1 MAPRKTAPV
10 KKAAAK
16 RSAPRKRPAASKNV
30 TKSPPARPRKA
41 PAKRAAKPPA
51 DPAPT
56 AEVVHEIGV
65 LKAVEAFI
73 ASSEITGQARVKAEI
88 ARKLATAL
96 DSADPPTAP
105 ALARELQTAL
115 IGILP
120 RDAEEHDDW
129 TTRLGAAEDRNAK
142 GS

>member
-1 MAPRKTAPV
+1 MAPRKNAAPV
-10 KKAAAK
+10 KAAAK
-16 RSAPRKRPAASKNV
+16 RSAPRKAAAPSKK
-30 TKSPPARPRKA
+30 TAKAPPARPRKV
-41 PAKRAAKPPA
+41 PAKPARKPPPK
-51 DPAPT
+51 PAPIV
-56 AEVVHEIGV
+56 EVVHEIGV

-115 IGILP
+115 VGILP

-129 TTRLGAAEDRNAK
+129 TTRLGAAEDRNTQ